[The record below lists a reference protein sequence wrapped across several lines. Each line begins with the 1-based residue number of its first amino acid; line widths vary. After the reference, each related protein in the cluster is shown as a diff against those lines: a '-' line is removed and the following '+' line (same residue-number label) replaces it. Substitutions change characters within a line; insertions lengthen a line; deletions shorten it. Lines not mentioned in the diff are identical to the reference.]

1 MNEKVKDKVSFSE
14 RLKKKFRS
22 SLKTKLIAN
31 YIIIALVPTLI
42 VSLVTFSIF
51 KKSIVNR
58 VSDLNTKVN
67 IQTQLG
73 IDNFLYQAENAT
85 SLVFGNDKITVFN
98 PSDSEDAFQKQQDK
112 NEIEEYLLSVSLLQN
127 FTDFSIVYN
136 DGTVIGKT
144 SETTKKLFDMSSV
157 YNELSSEISGI
168 KNKSLWFTGKSG
180 NFNKLYYV
188 KKLND
193 NSVILAS
200 IYTTELDEIFEKID
214 SEDGSVLRLCDADN
228 NIIYSTSEDEI
239 GTSLSEDIVDNIKGV
254 NSKTFNSSKYLNIY
268 NTCNNGWKLINSTP
282 EKVLYREITTTGVL
296 TGMITII
303 CIMLAALCGIVLARR
318 ISEPINDL
326 VDKMSKAEEG
336 DLTVLAKVKGED
348 EISMLSNSFNV
359 MISGIRALIN
369 QVKEVSNLVMKESE
383 EIRDMST
390 QSYEI
395 SNGISTAMQD
405 IATGTLNQAEKLEDT
420 AATMDALAL
429 SINNVVKNV
438 SNVIDISNKTKV
450 IGDNSL
456 SIVNKLSAKTKNTN
470 DIMNEISNN
479 INILTSS
486 ISKVQE
492 VIELIEG
499 INEQTNLLS
508 LNAGIEAARAGESGR
523 GFAVVAEEVKK
534 LAEESKASTDSVREV
549 IEDIYEKADS
559 AIKLIDGSR
568 KAFME
573 QKETVEYTN
582 TSFEDVIDATDN
594 IIDQINNIESLMKDI
609 SKQKDNTL
617 SSTNTIKVIT
627 ENSSANTEEVLA
639 ATEEQT
645 ANAESLEQRSDNLNH
660 AVEGLKDIIDKFT
673 V

>member
-22 SLKTKLIAN
+22 SLKAKLIAN

-180 NFNKLYYV
+180 SFNKLYYV

-282 EKVLYREITTTGVL
+282 EKILYREITTTGVL

-359 MISGIRALIN
+359 MISGIRSLIN

>member
-22 SLKTKLIAN
+22 SLKAKLIAN

-296 TGMITII
+296 TGIITII

-359 MISGIRALIN
+359 MISGIRSLIN

-470 DIMNEISNN
+470 DIMDEISNN

-594 IIDQINNIESLMKDI
+594 IIAQINNIESLMKDI